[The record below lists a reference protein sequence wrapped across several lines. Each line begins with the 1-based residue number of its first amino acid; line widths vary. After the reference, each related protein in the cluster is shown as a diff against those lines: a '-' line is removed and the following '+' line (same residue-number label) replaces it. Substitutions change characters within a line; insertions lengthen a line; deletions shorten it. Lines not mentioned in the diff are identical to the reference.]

1 MSIALDDFGC
11 GYANLQQLYRFRP
24 EQIKIDRSFISKIGL
39 DPHSE
44 VIVAA
49 LLSLSQNFGVG
60 VVAEG
65 VETLEQANW
74 LWRHGCDVLQ
84 GFCSAD
90 HCRRQKWRRICA
102 ICRNRA
108 PCARLANARRCD
120 RRQHQTGTGAAG
132 ARARLQ
138 WANAQLH
145 SSSKPWQSAGG
156 AWLSRVSAR
165 RSSSAA

>member
-1 MSIALDDFGC
+1 MLHRHQMPPAMLQLEITETALAQAGAAPISRTLDALKALGVGIALDDFGC

-84 GFCSAD
+84 GFLFSRPLPATEMAAYLRDLPQSRAMCPLGE
-90 HCRRQKWRRICA
+90 
-102 ICRNRA
+102 RA
-108 PCARLANARRCD
+108 PM
-120 RRQHQTGTGAAG
+120 
-132 ARARLQ
+132 
-138 WANAQLH
+138 
-145 SSSKPWQSAGG
+145 
-156 AWLSRVSAR
+156 
-165 RSSSAA
+165 